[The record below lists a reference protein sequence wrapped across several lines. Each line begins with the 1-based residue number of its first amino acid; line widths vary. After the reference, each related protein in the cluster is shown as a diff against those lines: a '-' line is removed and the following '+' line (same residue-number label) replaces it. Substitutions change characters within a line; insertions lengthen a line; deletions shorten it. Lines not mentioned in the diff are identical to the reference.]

1 MIAES
6 AAAGFVKKSA
16 HGRLPRLQIV
26 TVGDMLNGKMPKL
39 PPLPQPDRVQAT
51 ARKRKDGDQ
60 IEMLLPFAGDIIKPT
75 DEGVHVDPRF
85 RRFG

>member
-1 MIAES
+1 MISEAS
-6 AAAGFVKKSA
+6 SAGFVKKSA

-26 TVGDMLNGKMPKL
+26 TVADMFDGRMPKL
-39 PPLPQPDRVQAT
+39 PPLPQPDRMQST

-60 IEMLLPFAGDIIKPT
+60 LELLLPFAGDVIKVA
-75 DEGVHVDPRF
+75 EGVHIDPRF